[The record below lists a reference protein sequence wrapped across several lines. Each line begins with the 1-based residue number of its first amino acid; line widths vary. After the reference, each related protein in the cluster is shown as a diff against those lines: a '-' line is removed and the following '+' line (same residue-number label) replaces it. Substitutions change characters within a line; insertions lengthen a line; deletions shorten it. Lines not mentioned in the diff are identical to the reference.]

1 MELQQNRKEGSLLAP
16 PSSQSVVD
24 GVDTSPDQPQ
34 NFTLRRPSACFQT
47 SPLNSDPPQLL
58 TKAPALKRGENS
70 VEVPLFNPVSGA
82 SPGMKTRP
90 SSPKLTGTRFSKSPR
105 IGGFRGLTSLGVE
118 RRDLYIHDERA
129 GVGAGEA
136 KVEEKPGEIAFSA
149 IPHSKLSQSTQ
160 SGFTIIESLLA
171 MMIVT
176 ILLVGISPL
185 LVLSTASRV
194 QARRI
199 DLATQAARSYVD
211 ALRANAILPPGRD
224 NADFTAV
231 DLGVPAPP
239 NIPNQ
244 VRNPRTCLDKNLQ
257 PLVPCNNPAFVIQ
270 AFRDPLP
277 NGGTDTD
284 RDGTTQTEA
293 QQQGYCLGLRVYRG
307 DAFGGGNAPDQIKP
321 LPSMFTE
328 TANTKEYPL
337 VVMVTQITNRTSF
350 EQYQNRFPDHD
361 NDPTTPRQARPQD
374 TSSCQ

>member
-1 MELQQNRKEGSLLAP
+1 MSRHDNRS
-16 PSSQSVVD
+16 
-24 GVDTSPDQPQ
+24 
-34 NFTLRRPSACFQT
+34 
-47 SPLNSDPPQLL
+47 
-58 TKAPALKRGENS
+58 
-70 VEVPLFNPVSGA
+70 
-82 SPGMKTRP
+82 
-90 SSPKLTGTRFSKSPR
+90 
-105 IGGFRGLTSLGVE
+105 GVE
-118 RRDLYIHDERA
+118 T
-129 GVGAGEA
+129 GEA
-136 KVEEKPGEIAFSA
+136 TVEEKTREIAFSQV
-149 IPHSKLSQSTQ
+149 PLSKPSQSTQ

-224 NADFTAV
+224 NADFTAA

-257 PLVPCNNPAFVIQ
+257 PLVPCSNPAFVIQ

-284 RDGTTQTEA
+284 FDGTTQTEA

-307 DAFGGGNAPDQIKP
+307 DAFGGGNAPSEIKP

-337 VVMVTQITNRTSF
+337 VVMTTQIINRTSF
-350 EQYQNRFPDHD
+350 EQYQNRFPDD
-361 NDPTTPRQARPQD
+361 DGDPTTPRKG
-374 TSSCQ
+374 SSCQ